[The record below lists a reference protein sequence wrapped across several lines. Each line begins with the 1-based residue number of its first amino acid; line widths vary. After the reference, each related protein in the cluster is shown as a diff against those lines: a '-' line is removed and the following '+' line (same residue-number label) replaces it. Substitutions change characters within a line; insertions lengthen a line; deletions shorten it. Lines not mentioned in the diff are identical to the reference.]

1 MNLNI
6 ICFTEPDNYEQE
18 KKKQKSQKISMNLQK
33 KKKDELQ
40 KRLRRET
47 KTSGSKISINLGR
60 EGGEWRSISLKKKKS
75 TEHLRTTAVC
85 ERDSMALLG
94 RKFLKVLLK
103 YELRY
108 HLIYFEILII
118 SGLKF

>member
-6 ICFTEPDNYEQE
+6 LCFAEPDNNEQE
-18 KKKQKSQKISMNLQK
+18 KKKKSQKISMNLQK

-47 KTSGSKISINLGR
+47 KTSGSKISVNLGR
-60 EGGEWRSISLKKKKS
+60 ETGEWRSTSLKKKKS

-85 ERDSMALLG
+85 ERDSTTLLG

-108 HLIYFEILII
+108 HLICFEILII
-118 SGLKF
+118 SRLKF